1 MFHGFM
7 EHLKLEFNTG
17 KIFYFFNS
25 FFFKEPLE
33 FLVALNGLKLILD
46 KENAKETIK
55 QIKEITETFILNG
68 SDRELN
74 LDAITRKNYLNLW
87 NKQIGNDTKW
97 VLEEQPIELFENIQ
111 RVMTLELKMDVFPR
125 FVR

>member
-1 MFHGFM
+1 MFHAFM

-17 KIFYFFNS
+17 KIFYFFDS